1 MRRNDREKRTKR
13 ASGQQDKSWE
23 NTQGVLPGVSNRDRI
38 LSQFCD
44 RCEFTL

>member
-38 LSQFCD
+38 LSQFCG

>member
-23 NTQGVLPGVSNRDRI
+23 NTQGVTRGFEPRQKFIII
-38 LSQFCD
+38 LGP
-44 RCEFTL
+44 L